1 MKFLN
6 SIVAGIV
13 LVLVGAGLVFAQ
25 VEQQPQQPQQP
36 QMPEVPAPDEISDE
50 ELVTFLEASDAI
62 QPIQEKAQ
70 EDMQKII
77 EDEGMEFQRFQQIM
91 MAMQNPQMAD
101 QMDVSADEEESIQA
115 MQPKLMEIETEA
127 TDEITTEIADK
138 GLQVERYQAIFM
150 SLQQHPELMERLE
163 GLMDEDDE
171 RLDENE
177 NEY

>member
-1 MKFLN
+1 MKFLK

-13 LVLVGAGLVFAQ
+13 LVLVGTGLVFAQ

-70 EDMQKII
+70 EDMQKVI

-163 GLMDEDDE
+163 DLMDEDDE